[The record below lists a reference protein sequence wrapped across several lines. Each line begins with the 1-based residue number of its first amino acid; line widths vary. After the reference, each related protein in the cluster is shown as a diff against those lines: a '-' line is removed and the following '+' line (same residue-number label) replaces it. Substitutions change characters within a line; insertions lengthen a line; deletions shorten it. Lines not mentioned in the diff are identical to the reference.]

1 MGKDT
6 IVSFGIIS
14 LTDYLCLMTGI
25 DLILGGILLYG
36 LIKGLWKGLFIE
48 LASLVSL
55 LLGIYLA
62 IKFSG
67 VVGSLFDSQLPDD
80 PGNAAIVSLL
90 LFIGYYFAGTT
101 LLKRIFFGGM
111 FVALLAIVV
120 AILSAVFVK
129 SHAAKERPAIVF
141 AEVIAVKSEPMNN
154 SEDAFVLHEG
164 TKVYVTE
171 EVDNYK
177 KIVLAD
183 DNVGWIESS
192 AIKELKQ

>member
-1 MGKDT
+1 
-6 IVSFGIIS
+6 
-14 LTDYLCLMTGI
+14 MTGI
-25 DLILGGILLYG
+25 DLILGGLLLYG
-36 LIKGLWKGLFIE
+36 FIKGLWKGLFIE

-62 IKFSG
+62 VKFSG
-67 VVGSLFDSQLPDD
+67 FVSGMFDGQLPDD
-80 PGNAAIVSLL
+80 PKTAAIAA
-90 LFIGYYFAGTT
+90 FIITFLAVVIGIT
-101 LLKRIFFGGM
+101 LLAKAFTKIADFSGLGLLNRILGGM
-111 FVALLAIVV
+111 FVALLAIIIGI
-120 AILSAVFVK
+120 ASAMFVK

-141 AEVIAVKSEPMNN
+141 AEVVTVKSEPVNN

-192 AIKELKQ
+192 AIKELKE

>member
-14 LTDYLCLMTGI
+14 LTGYLCLMTGI

-67 VVGSLFDSQLPDD
+67 VVGNLFGSQLPDD
-80 PGNAAIVSLL
+80 PGNAAIIAFVITFLAVV
-90 LFIGYYFAGTT
+90 IGIT
-101 LLKRIFFGGM
+101 LLAKAFTKIADFSGLGLVNRVLGGFFGLLKTALILS
-111 FVALLAIVV
+111 VALNFFLKLNTGNTIAKKET
-120 AILSAVFVK
+120 LDRSALFYPLLEM
-129 SHAAKERPAIVF
+129 SDLIFP
-141 AEVIAVKSEPMNN
+141 
-154 SEDAFVLHEG
+154 VL
-164 TKVYVTE
+164 E
-171 EVDNYK
+171 EWFR
-177 KIVLAD
+177 D
-183 DNVGWIESS
+183 DE
-192 AIKELKQ
+192 ATA